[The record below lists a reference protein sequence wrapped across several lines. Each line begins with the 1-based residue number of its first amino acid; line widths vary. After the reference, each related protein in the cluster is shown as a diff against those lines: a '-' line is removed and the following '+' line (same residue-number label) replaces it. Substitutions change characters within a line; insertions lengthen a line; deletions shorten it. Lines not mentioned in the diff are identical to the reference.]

1 MATVSVENIGKN
13 WGGVGRERVE
23 ALRNISFVLESN
35 EFLCIIGPSGCG
47 KSTLLNIIGAL
58 EKPTEGRVSFSDI
71 KDPRKPLTNMVF
83 QEFALF
89 PWKNVVEN
97 ITLGLKFKGVASH
110 LREKVAHD
118 LMGVMRLR
126 GFENKYPHELSG
138 GMKQRVAIARALAND
153 PEVMLMDEP
162 FGSLDAQTRI
172 VLQDELLRIW
182 EQKRMT
188 VCFVTHNIEEAILLG
203 DRICVMTARPSTV
216 KATILVELPRPR
228 TPELRMSAAFTN
240 LYRQVWESLKEEVDK
255 ALYEGS

>member
-1 MATVSVENIGKN
+1 LATVSVENIGKV
-13 WGGVGRERVE
+13 WEGRGNERVE
-23 ALRNISFVLESN
+23 ALRGISFIITSN

-47 KSTLLNIIGAL
+47 KSTLLNIIGGL
-58 EKPTEGRVSFSDI
+58 EKPTEGRVDFSDI
-71 KDPRKPLTNMVF
+71 KDPTKPLTKMVF

-97 ITLGLKFKGVASH
+97 ITLGLKFRGVARPD
-110 LREKVAHD
+110 REKIAQY
-118 LMGVMRLR
+118 LIGVMRLR

-138 GMKQRVAIARALAND
+138 GMKQRVAIARALATD
-153 PEVMLMDEP
+153 PEVILMDEP

-203 DRICVMTARPSTV
+203 DRISIMTARPSTL
-216 KATILVELPRPR
+216 KATIQVELPRPR
-228 TPELRMSAAFTN
+228 TAELRMSAAFTN
-240 LYRQVWESLKEEVDK
+240 LYKEVWELLKEEVDT
-255 ALYEGS
+255 ALHEAS

>member
-1 MATVSVENIGKN
+1 LATVSVENIGKV
-13 WGGVGRERVE
+13 WEGRGNERVE
-23 ALRNISFVLESN
+23 ALRGISFVIASN

-47 KSTLLNIIGAL
+47 KSTLLNIIGGL
-58 EKPTEGRVSFSDI
+58 EKPTEGRIGFSDI
-71 KDPRKPLTNMVF
+71 KDSTKPVTKMVF

-97 ITLGLKFKGVASH
+97 ITLGLKFRGVARYN
-110 LREKVAHD
+110 REKIAQY
-118 LMGVMRLR
+118 LIGVMRLK

-138 GMKQRVAIARALAND
+138 GMKQRVAIARALATD
-153 PEVMLMDEP
+153 PEVILMDEP

-203 DRICVMTARPSTV
+203 DRISIMTARPSTL
-216 KATILVELPRPR
+216 KATIQVELPRPR
-228 TPELRMSAAFTN
+228 TAELRMSAAFTN
-240 LYRQVWESLKEEVDK
+240 LYKEVWELLKEEVDT
-255 ALYEGS
+255 ALHEAS

>member
-1 MATVSVENIGKN
+1 M
-13 WGGVGRERVE
+13 
-23 ALRNISFVLESN
+23 
-35 EFLCIIGPSGCG
+35 
-47 KSTLLNIIGAL
+47 
-58 EKPTEGRVSFSDI
+58 
-71 KDPRKPLTNMVF
+71 
-83 QEFALF
+83 
-89 PWKNVVEN
+89 
-97 ITLGLKFKGVASH
+97 
-110 LREKVAHD
+110 
-118 LMGVMRLR
+118 MRLR

-240 LYRQVWESLKEEVDK
+240 LYRQVWELLKEEVDK
-255 ALYEGS
+255 ALYEAS

>member
-1 MATVSVENIGKN
+1 MAKVSVENIEKD
-13 WGGVGRERVE
+13 WGGVGDERVE
-23 ALRNISFVLESN
+23 ALSGISFVLESN

-47 KSTLLNIIGAL
+47 KSTLLNIIGGL
-58 EKPTEGRVSFSDI
+58 EKPTEGRISFSDI
-71 KDPRKPLTNMVF
+71 KDPTKPLTKMVF

-110 LREKVAHD
+110 HREKIAHD
-118 LMGVMRLR
+118 LIGVMRLR

-172 VLQDELLRIW
+172 ILQDELLRIW

-203 DRICVMTARPSTV
+203 DRICVMTARPGSV

-240 LYRQVWESLKEEVDK
+240 LYKQVWELLKEEVNK
-255 ALYEGS
+255 ALYEAS